1 MAWVTLL
8 CISFAGGI
16 VWLFNV
22 EATAVLYA
30 GVGGHNPLLVGLT
43 CAVGQSLAYT
53 FLFFSGGWLLERW
66 SWGRRQIERTRAR
79 YGAWLE
85 RSFLALTAPAALI
98 GLPPM
103 TAMAALAGGFHVRFL
118 PMIGIAFSLRLVRLL
133 ALAFAGTEIAAWW
146 RTLW

>member
-1 MAWVTLL
+1 MVWLTLL

-30 GVGGHNPLLVGLT
+30 GVGGHNPVLVGLT

-53 FLFFSGGWLLERW
+53 FLFFAGTWFFERW
-66 SWGRRQIERTRAR
+66 RWGKRQLERTRAR
-79 YGAWLE
+79 YGE
-85 RSFLALTAPAALI
+85 RLRQSFLALTAPAALV

-103 TAMAALAGGFHVRFL
+103 TAMAALAGGFQVRFVH
-118 PMIGIAFSLRLVRLL
+118 MISIALSLRIVRFL
-133 ALAFAGTEIAAWW
+133 ALAFAGNEIAAWW